1 MKKIPFVVVV
11 VLMAGLSACSP
22 KYTPFTEELWSE
34 YRWSES
40 ELKRI
45 QFYLSSDLVLR
56 RQLGDTN
63 VRIVSGEIKVR
74 DGRRVEEIFI
84 RQGTPGVFLFSPK
97 DNRMAVSF
105 EDGKNDRFLMFGP
118 NPKQGNRYMLLGS
131 EWGPRGMGKVTYDGQ
146 EYEVEGSAQL
156 ASLLVNMKRARKVE
170 VSSRVAGGR
179 KIR

>member
-1 MKKIPFVVVV
+1 MKKYYVIAAVLGVV
-11 VLMAGLSACSP
+11 GLSACSP
-22 KYTPFTEELWSE
+22 KYTPFTQALLNE
-34 YRWSES
+34 YRWSEA

-45 QFYLSSDLVLR
+45 QFYLSHDLVLR

-97 DNRMAVSF
+97 ENRMAVSF

-118 NPKQGNRYMLLGS
+118 NSNQGDRYMLLGS
-131 EWGPRGMGKVTYDGQ
+131 AWDRRGLGKVTYDGQ
-146 EYEVEGSAQL
+146 EYEAEGSAQL
-156 ASLLVNMKRARKVE
+156 ATLLVNMKRARKME